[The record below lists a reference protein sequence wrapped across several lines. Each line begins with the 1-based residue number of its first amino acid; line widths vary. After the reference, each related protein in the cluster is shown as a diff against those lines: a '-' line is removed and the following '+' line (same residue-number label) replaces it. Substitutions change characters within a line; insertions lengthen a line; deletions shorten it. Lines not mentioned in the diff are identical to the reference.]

1 MIRSYEE
8 IMDAVKTRLSDDTSD
23 EALAFIEDI
32 SDTLKSGNSNEAEE
46 LKKKLEENDKMWRK
60 KYMDRFFNNDIDKE
74 IEKET
79 VNNNLTDEPDVPDGP
94 QTFEELFE
102 TQK

>member
-8 IMDAVKTRLSDDTSD
+8 IMEAVKTRLSDDTSD
-23 EALAFIEDI
+23 EALSFIEDI
-32 SDTLKSGNSNEAEE
+32 SDTLKAGNNNEAEE

-60 KYMDRFFNNDIDKE
+60 KYMDRFFNNDDKG
-74 IEKET
+74 
-79 VNNNLTDEPDVPDGP
+79 NDNDNSSASDEPDEPDEPETP

-102 TQK
+102 TK

>member
-8 IMDAVKTRLSDDTSD
+8 IMEAVKTRLSEDTSD

-32 SDTLKSGNSNEAEE
+32 SDTLKAGNNIEAEE

-60 KYMDRFFNNDIDKE
+60 KYMDRFFNNDDDKGNDNDNSNGSDDAE
-74 IEKET
+74 
-79 VNNNLTDEPDVPDGP
+79 EPEPEAP

-102 TQK
+102 TK

>member
-23 EALAFIEDI
+23 EALSFIEDI
-32 SDTLKSGNSNEAEE
+32 SDTLKAGNNNEAEE

-60 KYMDRFFNNDIDKE
+60 KYMDRFFNNDKD
-74 IEKET
+74 IE
-79 VNNNLTDEPDVPDGP
+79 NDNSNGSDEAEEPEQEAP

-102 TQK
+102 TK

>member
-23 EALAFIEDI
+23 EALSFIEDI
-32 SDTLKSGNSNEAEE
+32 SDTLKAGNNNEAEE
-46 LKKKLEENDKMWRK
+46 LKKQLEENDKMWRK
-60 KYMDRFFNNDIDKE
+60 KYMDRFFNNDNDKDF
-74 IEKET
+74 EKET
-79 VNNNLTDEPDVPDGP
+79 DNSNLSDQEEPEAP

-102 TQK
+102 TK

>member
-32 SDTLKSGNSNEAEE
+32 SDTLKAGNNNEAED

-60 KYMDRFFNNDIDKE
+60 KYMDRFFNNDDKDF
-74 IEKET
+74 EKDT
-79 VNNNLTDEPDVPDGP
+79 DNSNMSDQDEPDAP

-102 TQK
+102 TK

>member
-23 EALAFIEDI
+23 EALSFIEDI
-32 SDTLKSGNSNEAEE
+32 SDTLKAGNNNEAEE

-60 KYMDRFFNNDIDKE
+60 KYMDRFFNNDVDKD

-79 VNNNLTDEPDVPDGP
+79 DNSNMSDQEEPEAP

-102 TQK
+102 TK

>member
-23 EALAFIEDI
+23 EALSFIEDI
-32 SDTLKSGNSNEAEE
+32 SDTLKAGNNNETEE

-60 KYMDRFFNNDIDKE
+60 KYMDRFFNNDDKDF
-74 IEKET
+74 EKDT
-79 VNNNLTDEPDVPDGP
+79 DNSNLSDQEEPDAP

-102 TQK
+102 TK